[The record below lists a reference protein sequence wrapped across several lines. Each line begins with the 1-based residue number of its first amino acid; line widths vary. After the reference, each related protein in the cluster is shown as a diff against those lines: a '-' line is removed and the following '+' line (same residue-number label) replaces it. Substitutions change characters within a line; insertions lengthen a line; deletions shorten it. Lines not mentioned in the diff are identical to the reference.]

1 MVVVAGYSA
10 RSRCTCCAAL
20 TPSFW
25 VPVAILAVIF
35 LAAHIAVR
43 LLAPYADP
51 VLLPVV
57 ALINGVGVA
66 FLRRLNLGQADA
78 AERSEI
84 GPLRRHRRSAAHLDA
99 AGGAGAIGLLAIV
112 RDHRVVSRYAW
123 TLGLVGLVLMSIP
136 RPAAGSVLRR

>member
-1 MVVVAGYSA
+1 VL
-10 RSRCTCCAAL
+10 AA
-20 TPSFW
+20 
-25 VPVAILAVIF
+25 IF

-66 FLRRLNLGQADA
+66 FLRRLTLGQADA

-84 GPLRRHRRSAAHLDA
+84 GAL
-99 AGGAGAIGLLAIV
+99 AGIGGQQLIWTLLAVAGAIGLLAIV
-112 RDHRVVSRYAW
+112 RDHRGVSRYAW
-123 TLGLVGLVLMSIP
+123 TLGLVG
-136 RPAAGSVLRR
+136 